1 MTARVAV
8 LKSRRVLESSR
19 TVQYHVK
26 RRLSVSGRMEDPM
39 VIKGVGALSVAK
51 IAAVLYAGIGLLI
64 GVVFALIGTAGFASQ
79 LSGPDSNVPFVGM
92 LFGVGAII
100 ILPICYG
107 LMGFI
112 FTLIGATI
120 FNMAARLTGGVQIE
134 VQ

>member
-1 MTARVAV
+1 
-8 LKSRRVLESSR
+8 
-19 TVQYHVK
+19 
-26 RRLSVSGRMEDPM
+26 M
-39 VIKGVGALSVAK
+39 VIKRIGALSLAK

-64 GVVFALIGTAGFASQ
+64 GAVFSLIGMAGFASQ
-79 LSGPDSNVPFVGM
+79 MGDASSGLPFVGM

-107 LMGFI
+107 LIGFI

-120 FNMAARLTGGVQIE
+120 FNAAARLTGGVEIE